1 MSNEIKLSDDKM
13 NCLILE
19 DNDDVSTDNQNNY
32 ENEQVTFQR
41 DKENEGFFES
51 VFNDVKESIC
61 DCNNLD
67 NILGQNEICLENR
80 IGKKKEK
87 NKEDDFEV
95 IDNKKDEWEVI

>member
-1 MSNEIKLSDDKM
+1 MRNEIKGSDEKM
-13 NCLILE
+13 NCLVLE
-19 DNDDVSTDNQNNY
+19 DNEDVSTDNQNDY

-67 NILGQNEICLENR
+67 NIREQNEEQ
-80 IGKKKEK
+80 
-87 NKEDDFEV
+87 EDDFEV
-95 IDNKKDEWEVI
+95 IDSNKDEWEVI

>member
-1 MSNEIKLSDDKM
+1 MSNEIKANDEKM
-13 NCLILE
+13 NCLVLE
-19 DNDDVSTDNQNNY
+19 DNEDVSTDNQNDY
-32 ENEQVTFQR
+32 ENEKVTFQR

-67 NILGQNEICLENR
+67 NILEQNDICLENK
-80 IGKKKEK
+80 IGKKKED
-87 NKEDDFEV
+87 EFEV